1 MPPFE
6 IKVSTLMQTSHIIWN
21 GGNAVYIVTRVLCI
35 MYRHARTWPLCARCT
50 SVFPAVYSDNKQ
62 VFHYSRWKKGRVFSL
77 FPASEL
83 ADRRRVRLNVFPLPS
98 RAREAGS
105 GSSASLVG
113 PPPVCLFPKHLL
125 THALPLVSLSEV
137 AAPRRKERPASRLV
151 FRTAAASLE
160 RSPSH
165 EIFMSTCSPVHGRT
179 LTNTNA
185 PRART
190 RCVVVVGLFT
200 LEEKSS
206 WSWQMEPLP

>member
-1 MPPFE
+1 MHNVPP
-6 IKVSTLMQTSHIIWN
+6 SSSLQWQQTSLPLFTLKERPH
-21 GGNAVYIVTRVLCI
+21 VL
-35 MYRHARTWPLCARCT
+35 
-50 SVFPAVYSDNKQ
+50 SVSRQRAGWSPPCSAKRFPAAFESA
-62 VFHYSRWKKGRVFSL
+62 RGR
-77 FPASEL
+77 
-83 ADRRRVRLNVFPLPS
+83 
-98 RAREAGS
+98 S
-105 GSSASLVG
+105 GSSASSVG

-137 AAPRRKERPASRLV
+137 AAPRRKERPASRLA

-190 RCVVVVGLFT
+190 RCVVVGLFT